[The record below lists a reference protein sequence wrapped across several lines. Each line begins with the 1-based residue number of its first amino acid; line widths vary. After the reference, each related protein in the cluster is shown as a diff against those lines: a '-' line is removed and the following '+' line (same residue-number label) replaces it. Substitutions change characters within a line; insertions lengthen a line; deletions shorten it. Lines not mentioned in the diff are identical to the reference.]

1 MGTELK
7 FYLQCLVGRT
17 VISLS
22 LTQLL
27 KNGTKLS
34 MSNANVIIFNSA
46 RTPWPHHET
55 DMLKNNSFTQ
65 SQCNLNGLY
74 DLFFILHKSF
84 SMIVVP
90 S

>member
-22 LTQLL
+22 LAQLL
-27 KNGTKLS
+27 KNGTELS

-46 RTPWPHHET
+46 RTSWPHHET

-74 DLFFILHKSF
+74 DLFIILHKSF